1 MKELAKRCV
10 GECFTQYLKC
20 QSLADSSK
28 AIKSRAVKFFIK
40 LHGDMDV
47 VEISFGE
54 CEDYKN
60 SLQVTGRG
68 KKRKPGA
75 ANTYLRNI
83 KPLFSWMFKRGYIER
98 NPFCELQ
105 LFREDS
111 VMLKPYEPQEIERM
125 YSVANLHWKVIIV
138 LGLLSLRRGEVMNL
152 TVSDIDFGNNCIR
165 IMPKSETDK
174 TWDWQIK
181 NHVQSIVPFPE
192 FIQLAQTQVSVHSL
206 LWEQITATD
215 NAEKGQPYVCILPK
229 HYRRMMERKAAGE
242 LDFVSRGLADR
253 SFSRSFA
260 NILKRAAVKPR
271 RFHDLRGTFATNMIN
286 NGMKLNETKT
296 LMRHSSVQ
304 TTEKYYV
311 HVDKQ
316 KLVARSAKL
325 CSNCYVT

>member
-1 MKELAKRCV
+1 MKELAKRSV
-10 GECFTQYLKC
+10 SECFTQYLKC
-20 QSLADSSK
+20 QDLAESSI
-28 AIKSRAVKFFIK
+28 AIKARAVKFFIR

-47 VEISFGE
+47 GEISFGE

-60 SLQVTGRG
+60 SLRVTGRG

-105 LFREDS
+105 LFRDDS
-111 VMLKPYEPQEIERM
+111 IMLKPYEAQEIERM
-125 YSVANLHWKVIIV
+125 FKVADLHWKVIIV

-152 TVSDIDFGNNCIR
+152 TVSDIDFAKNCIR
-165 IMPKSETDK
+165 IMPKDDTDK
-174 TWDWQIK
+174 TWSWQIK
-181 NHVQSIVPFPE
+181 NHVQAIVPFPE
-192 FIQLAQTQVSVHSL
+192 FIQLAETRVSCHSL
-206 LWEQITATD
+206 LWRQIEVVD
-215 NAEKGQPYVCILPK
+215 NGSKGQPYVCILPK
-229 HYRRMMERKAAGE
+229 HYRRMMERKAVGE

-260 NILKRAAVKPR
+260 SLLKRAAVKPR

-286 NGMKLNETKT
+286 NGINLNEAKL

-316 KLVARSAKL
+316 KLVAKSAKL